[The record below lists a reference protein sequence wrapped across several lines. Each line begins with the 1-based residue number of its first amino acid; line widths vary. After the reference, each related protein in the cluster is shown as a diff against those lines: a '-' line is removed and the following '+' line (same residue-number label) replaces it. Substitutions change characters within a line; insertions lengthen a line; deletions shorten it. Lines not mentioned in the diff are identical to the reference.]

1 MTAVYPTSTFTTSML
16 GASSR
21 RRVETESMNGMA
33 YRRLKEKIIT
43 VELPPASLIDEGS
56 LAAELQMGL
65 TPVRQAL
72 RRLALENLVVILP
85 RRGTIVADVNIS
97 DLHKIFEMRQELEP
111 LASSLAA
118 QRATPSQIA
127 EMHELAVQVRD
138 TTASQEIGQL
148 LRFDQRMHMS
158 LWQAAHN
165 EFLEE
170 TLDRLYN
177 HVLRLWNLSP
187 IQTASV
193 QQAMEDHLT
202 VFEAVARRD
211 VEQAAGLMRVHVSR
225 FQERVLQMYTVGAW
239 APL

>member
-1 MTAVYPTSTFTTSML
+1 ML

-33 YRRLKEKIIT
+33 YRRIKDKIIA

-56 LAAELQMGL
+56 LAAEFQMGL

-97 DLHKIFEMRQELEP
+97 DLHKIFEMRRELEP
-111 LASSLAA
+111 LAASLAA
-118 QRATPSQIA
+118 QRATPPQIA
-127 EMHELAVQVRD
+127 EMRELADQVREVI
-138 TTASQEIGQL
+138 TGQETDQKTDQL
-148 LRFDQRMHMS
+148 LRFDQRMHMG

-170 TLDRLYN
+170 TLERLYN

-187 IQTASV
+187 IQTTSV
-193 QQAMEDHLT
+193 QRAMEDHLT
-202 VFEAVARRD
+202 LFEVVARRD
-211 VEQAAGLMRVHVSR
+211 ADQAAILMRGHVRS
-225 FQERVLQMYTVGAW
+225 FQDQVLQMYTVGTW
-239 APL
+239 SPPQS